1 MKKRRVPEIL
11 WRLFHNRARTLG
23 ATILSLI
30 PLKSSTNCQC
40 KGRRCLGCDGE
51 YGAISFLLREND
63 PDDYRKLLNQC
74 FIVVSDQAPPLHGY
88 DPDCRW
94 AHLEL
99 VRKTIEM
106 TISEQCSSSNVISF
120 GYDKMS
126 RCSDIVE
133 ALTSPSWS
141 LLLTR
146 IGDVLMVYLLKNT
159 SIFLWLP
166 RNKHH
171 QVAGFPIS
179 DLCLKSQVHISVTT
193 YKPSL
198 LHPESRK
205 KRSVDEVYSSARKE
219 MGIRKI
225 CEMEKLSTETTVSA
239 EVNSACCEV
248 LPSREGQCYSNRHTP
263 SRGKRKRLS
272 KWLRQRKLRQLKAQ
286 GTHSLIPCMSSNT
299 KDERLGDVKCDV
311 ILNSRPPLEKTNA
324 WCSCCSVFD
333 PLSEVK
339 KEILIDRRTMLYKLD
354 SCSSVFPSEHILYSL
369 KPNSSGANELFKEIF
384 GSLGVNVSTE
394 VAPCMHR
401 SKCNLIA
408 SSCLYH
414 SIIKLLKSL
423 IRKAHQCQH
432 LRLLEEHCSAPSL
445 DQDTKNI
452 AATILKG
459 NKSEA
464 SIFPNDCPEN
474 GLAHSYF
481 KSESCNITSE
491 SQSSLVEPTKCF
503 CMKKQ
508 VVSFVWAACRNIVPI
523 DLLGTPSN
531 WRVLTNNIYKL
542 VKLRRFEK
550 FMSKQCMRK
559 VKLSC
564 YPLLSDE
571 NSLLLKHKLL
581 EHWIFWLFS
590 SFIVPL
596 IQANFYATEAEHEKQ
611 DILYYRKPTWKNLI
625 SKAVTCVRDQGYK
638 ELTAESV
645 RNIIRTR
652 SFGFSKV
659 RLVPKRRGL
668 RMLANLKASLHLPVS
683 HPCRPRGWRKVGT
696 GKNCKHHNNK
706 SVNGVLKDLHLVLK
720 HVVAKEPERLGSSV
734 FGYNDVYKRLIPFLS
749 NLKSGFSVKS
759 GVFIVVSDVERAF
772 DSVDQ
777 DKLLSVLD
785 DLNLEDE
792 YFFSRVVQVVC
803 TKKSL
808 RIPENWT
815 LGSKENI
822 PGPANVRS
830 FLPTHLLHGILVK
843 QQVKGRKVRKE
854 QLQNDLK
861 EHIKRNVLQLGI
873 KFFLQSVGIPQ
884 GSVLSSLLCSL
895 YYGHLENSVIF
906 PFLEK
911 ACIPAPGFPSE
922 EPFLDDTAAR
932 YDHLVACKPI
942 SLLLRLIDDLL
953 FISTSKEQASKLFS
967 RLQRGF
973 RAYNCNMNEQKFGTN
988 FQMNIIPGL
997 GSDRLY
1003 VVEDGTSFLRWSG
1016 LFINCSTLEIQ
1027 ADYTRYLN
1035 SPLSSTLT
1043 VGWLNKPGRNFKAR
1057 LCSYLRPKCHP
1068 IFYDSNINSAVVVRL
1083 NIYQAF
1089 LLCAMKF
1096 HCYLY
1101 DLSCLYRF
1109 STKFYVDALEKSLR
1123 YMKRLIKRR
1132 MYSFKSGSD
1141 FRPVLEVE
1149 KGEIEW
1155 LGLTAYKQVLK
1166 RKPAWYNELL
1176 HVIEAKLKALGYL
1189 NLVRSRASVL
1199 QHATDIKRSSILW
1212 KIKY

>member
-1 MKKRRVPEIL
+1 MNKRRVPEIL
-11 WRLFHNRARTLG
+11 WRLFHDRARTLG

-30 PLKSSTNCQC
+30 PLKSSTNCPC
-40 KGRRCLGCDGE
+40 KGRRCLGCGGE

-63 PDDYRKLLNQC
+63 PDDYRKLLNHC
-74 FIVVSDQAPPLHGY
+74 FVVVSDQAPPLHGY
-88 DPDCRW
+88 DPHCRW
-94 AHLEL
+94 THLEKQSEDFGGKL
-99 VRKTIEM
+99 LKFSPVIEFWRDTVHLYM
-106 TISEQCSSSNVISF
+106 R
-120 GYDKMS
+120 

-133 ALTSPSWS
+133 VLTLPSWN

-159 SIFLWLP
+159 SIFLRLP
-166 RNKHH
+166 RNKYH

-179 DLCLKSQVHISVTT
+179 DICLKSQLHISATT
-193 YKPSL
+193 YKPTL

-219 MGIRKI
+219 MGIRIIVSMPWRCRKK
-225 CEMEKLSTETTVSA
+225 CETEKLSAETTVSV

-263 SRGKRKRLS
+263 LHGKCKRLF

-286 GTHSLIPCMSSNT
+286 GTHSLSPCMSFNT
-299 KDERLGDVKCDV
+299 KDESLGDVKSDV
-311 ILNSRPPLEKTNA
+311 ILNSRPPLEK
-324 WCSCCSVFD
+324 
-333 PLSEVK
+333 
-339 KEILIDRRTMLYKLD
+339 
-354 SCSSVFPSEHILYSL
+354 
-369 KPNSSGANELFKEIF
+369 PNSTGARELFKEIF

-394 VAPCMHR
+394 
-401 SKCNLIA
+401 
-408 SSCLYH
+408 
-414 SIIKLLKSL
+414 LLKSL
-423 IRKAHQCQH
+423 IRKAHHCQH
-432 LRLLEEHCSAPSL
+432 LRLLEKHCSAPSV
-445 DQDTKNI
+445 DQDAKNI
-452 AATILKG
+452 AATILKVHLVKAEKSMNDPTQFSISSIQIYNLFNA

-464 SIFPNDCPEN
+464 SVPANDCPEN
-474 GLAHSYF
+474 GIAHSDF
-481 KSESCNITSE
+481 KSDSCNTTSE
-491 SQSSLVEPTKCF
+491 SQSSFVEPTKCY
-503 CMKKQ
+503 CLKKQ
-508 VVSFVWAACRNIVPI
+508 VVSFVWATCRNIVPI

-542 VKLRRFEK
+542 VKLRKFEK
-550 FMSKQCMRK
+550 FMFKQCMRK
-559 VKLSC
+559 VKLSS

-571 NSLLLKHKLL
+571 NSILSKHKLL

-596 IQANFYATEAEHEKQ
+596 VQANFYATEAEHKKQ
-611 DILYYRKPTWKNLI
+611 DILYYRKPTWENVI
-625 SKAVTCVRDQGYK
+625 SKAVTYLRDQGHK

-645 RNIIRTR
+645 RKIIRTR
-652 SFGFSKV
+652 SFGFSKI
-659 RLVPKRRGL
+659 RLLPKRRGV
-668 RMLANLKASLHLPVS
+668 RMLANLKASQNLRVN
-683 HPCRPRGWRKVGT
+683 HPSRPRGWRKVGARKK
-696 GKNCKHHNNK
+696 GKRHNYK
-706 SVNGVLKDLHLVLK
+706 SVNEVLKDFHLVLK
-720 HVVAKEPERLGSSV
+720 HIVAKEPERLGSSV
-734 FGYNDVYKRLIPFLS
+734 FGYNDVYKKLIPFLS
-749 NLKSGFSVKS
+749 NLKSRFSVKP

-772 DSVDQ
+772 DSVYQ

-792 YFFSRVVQVVC
+792 YFFSQVVQVVC
-803 TKKSL
+803 TKRSL
-808 RIPENWT
+808 KVPENWV

-822 PGPANVRS
+822 SGPANVIS
-830 FLPTHLLHGILVK
+830 FLPTHSSHGILVK
-843 QQVKGRKVRKE
+843 QQGKGRRVRKE
-854 QLQNDLK
+854 QFQNDLK

-884 GSVLSSLLCSL
+884 GSVLSTQLCSL
-895 YYGHLENSVIF
+895 YYGHLENSVLF

-911 ACIPAPGFPSE
+911 ACIPAPRFPSD
-922 EPFLDDTAAR
+922 EPLLDDSAAR
-932 YDHLVACKPI
+932 HDHLVACKPI

-1003 VVEDGTSFLRWSG
+1003 VVEDGTSFLQWCG
-1016 LFINCSTLEIQ
+1016 LLINCSTLEIQ

-1043 VGWLNKPGRNFKAR
+1043 VSWLNKPGRNFKAR
-1057 LCSYLRPKCHP
+1057 LCSYLKPKCHP

-1083 NIYQAF
+1083 NIYQSF

-1101 DLSCLYRF
+1101 DLSCLHRF
-1109 STKFYVDALEKSLR
+1109 STKFYVDALQKSLR

-1132 MYSFKSGSD
+1132 MYSFKTGSD

-1149 KGEIEW
+1149 KEEIEW

-1166 RKPAWYNELL
+1166 RKPAWYKELL
-1176 HVIEAKLKALGYL
+1176 HVIEAKLKALDYL
-1189 NLVRSRASVL
+1189 NLVPTRASVL
-1199 QHATDIKRSSILW
+1199 KHATDIKRSSVLW

>member
-1 MKKRRVPEIL
+1 
-11 WRLFHNRARTLG
+11 
-23 ATILSLI
+23 
-30 PLKSSTNCQC
+30 
-40 KGRRCLGCDGE
+40 
-51 YGAISFLLREND
+51 
-63 PDDYRKLLNQC
+63 
-74 FIVVSDQAPPLHGY
+74 
-88 DPDCRW
+88 
-94 AHLEL
+94 
-99 VRKTIEM
+99 M

-120 GYDKMS
+120 GYDKMR

-133 ALTSPSWS
+133 VLTLPSWN

-159 SIFLWLP
+159 SIFLRLP
-166 RNKHH
+166 RNKYH

-179 DLCLKSQVHISVTT
+179 DICLKSQLHISATT
-193 YKPSL
+193 YKPTL

-219 MGIRKI
+219 MGIRKK
-225 CEMEKLSTETTVSA
+225 CETEKLSAETTVSV

-263 SRGKRKRLS
+263 LHGKCKRLF

-286 GTHSLIPCMSSNT
+286 GTHSLSPCMSFNT
-299 KDERLGDVKCDV
+299 KDESLGDVKSDV

-333 PLSEVK
+333 HLSEVK
-339 KEILIDRRTMLYKLD
+339 KGILIDRRTMLYKLD
-354 SCSSVFPSEHILYSL
+354 SCSSVLPSEHILYSL
-369 KPNSSGANELFKEIF
+369 KPNSTGARELFKEIF

-401 SKCNLIA
+401 SNCNNIA

-423 IRKAHQCQH
+423 IRKAHHCQH
-432 LRLLEEHCSAPSL
+432 LRLLEKHCSAPSV
-445 DQDTKNI
+445 DQDAKNI
-452 AATILKG
+452 AATILKA

-464 SIFPNDCPEN
+464 SVPANDCPEN
-474 GLAHSYF
+474 GIAHSDF
-481 KSESCNITSE
+481 KSDSCNTTSE
-491 SQSSLVEPTKCF
+491 SQSSFVEPTKCY
-503 CMKKQ
+503 CLKKQ
-508 VVSFVWAACRNIVPI
+508 VVSFVWATCRNIVPI

-542 VKLRRFEK
+542 VKLRKFEK
-550 FMSKQCMRK
+550 FMFKQCMRK
-559 VKLSC
+559 VKLSS

-571 NSLLLKHKLL
+571 NSILSKHKLL

-596 IQANFYATEAEHEKQ
+596 VQANFYATEAEHKKQ
-611 DILYYRKPTWKNLI
+611 DILYYRKPTWENVI
-625 SKAVTCVRDQGYK
+625 SKAVTYLRDQGHK

-645 RNIIRTR
+645 RKIIRTR
-652 SFGFSKV
+652 SFGFSKI
-659 RLVPKRRGL
+659 RLLPKRRGV
-668 RMLANLKASLHLPVS
+668 RMLANLKASQNLRVN
-683 HPCRPRGWRKVGT
+683 HPSRPRGWRKVGARKK
-696 GKNCKHHNNK
+696 GKRHNYK
-706 SVNGVLKDLHLVLK
+706 SVNEVLKDFHLVLK
-720 HVVAKEPERLGSSV
+720 HIVAKEPERLGSSV
-734 FGYNDVYKRLIPFLS
+734 FGYNDVYKKLIPFLS
-749 NLKSGFSVKS
+749 NLKSRFSVKP

-772 DSVDQ
+772 DSVYQ

-792 YFFSRVVQVVC
+792 YFFSQVVQVVC
-803 TKKSL
+803 TKRSL
-808 RIPENWT
+808 KVPENWV

-822 PGPANVRS
+822 SGPANVIS
-830 FLPTHLLHGILVK
+830 FLPTHSSHGILVK
-843 QQVKGRKVRKE
+843 QQGKGRRVRKE
-854 QLQNDLK
+854 QFQNDLK

-884 GSVLSSLLCSL
+884 GSVLSTQLCSL
-895 YYGHLENSVIF
+895 YYGHLENSVLF

-911 ACIPAPGFPSE
+911 ACIPAPRFPSD
-922 EPFLDDTAAR
+922 EPLLDDSAAR
-932 YDHLVACKPI
+932 HDHLVACKPI

-1003 VVEDGTSFLRWSG
+1003 VVEDGTSFLQWCG
-1016 LFINCSTLEIQ
+1016 LLINCSTLEIQ

-1043 VGWLNKPGRNFKAR
+1043 VSWLNKPGRNFKAR
-1057 LCSYLRPKCHP
+1057 LCSYLKPKCHP

-1083 NIYQAF
+1083 NIYQSF

-1101 DLSCLYRF
+1101 DLSCLHRF
-1109 STKFYVDALEKSLR
+1109 STKFYVDALQKSLR

-1132 MYSFKSGSD
+1132 MYSFKTGSD

-1149 KGEIEW
+1149 KEEIEW

-1166 RKPAWYNELL
+1166 RKPAWYKELL
-1176 HVIEAKLKALGYL
+1176 HVIEAKLKALDYL
-1189 NLVRSRASVL
+1189 NLVPTRASVL
-1199 QHATDIKRSSILW
+1199 KHATDIKRSSVLW

>member
-1 MKKRRVPEIL
+1 MKRRRVPEIL
-11 WRLFHNRARTLG
+11 WRLFGNRARTLG
-23 ATILSLI
+23 DTILSLI
-30 PLKSSTNCQC
+30 PLKTSANCQC
-40 KGRRCLGCDGE
+40 KGRRCLGCVGE
-51 YGAISFLLREND
+51 NASMSFLLREND

-74 FIVVSDQAPPLHGY
+74 FIVVSDQAPPLRSY
-88 DPDCRW
+88 DPHCRW
-94 AHLEL
+94 PHLEL
-99 VRKTIEM
+99 VRRTIEM

-120 GYDKMS
+120 DYDKM
-126 RCSDIVE
+126 RRFSDIVE
-133 ALTSPSWS
+133 VLTSPSWS
-141 LLLTR
+141 LLLKR

-159 SIFLWLP
+159 SIFLRLP

-171 QVAGFPIS
+171 QVAGVPIS
-179 DLCLKSQVHISVTT
+179 DLCLKSHLHICATN

-198 LHPESRK
+198 LHPESWK

-219 MGIRKI
+219 MGIRKKR
-225 CEMEKLSTETTVSA
+225 EMEKLSTKTTVSA
-239 EVNSACCEV
+239 EANSACCEV
-248 LPSREGQCYSNRHTP
+248 LPCREGQCHSNRHTA
-263 SRGKRKRLS
+263 SCGKRKRQY
-272 KWLRQRKLRQLKAQ
+272 KWQRQRKHSQLKAQ

-299 KDERLGDVKCDV
+299 KDEWLGDLKCEV
-311 ILNSRPPLEKTNA
+311 EKTNA
-324 WCSCCSVFD
+324 CCSCCLVFE

-339 KEILIDRRTMLYKLD
+339 KEILINRRTMFYKLD
-354 SCSSVFPSEHILYSL
+354 SCSSVFPSKHILNSL
-369 KPNSSGANELFKEIF
+369 KPNSSGANKLFKEIF
-384 GSLGVNVSTE
+384 GSLGVNVTTE
-394 VAPCMHR
+394 AAPCVH
-401 SKCNLIA
+401 SSNCNLIA

-432 LRLLEEHCSAPSL
+432 LRLLEKHCSAPSL
-445 DQDTKNI
+445 DQGTKNI
-452 AATILKG
+452 AATTLEG

-464 SIFPNDCPEN
+464 SILANDCPES
-474 GLAHSYF
+474 GLPCYDF
-481 KSESCNITSE
+481 KSESCNTTSE
-491 SQSSLVEPTKCF
+491 SQSSLVEPTKCY
-503 CMKKQ
+503 CLKKQ
-508 VVSFVWAACRNIVPI
+508 VVSFVWATCRSIVPI

-531 WRVLTNNIYKL
+531 WRILTNNIYNL

-559 VKLSC
+559 VKLSS
-564 YPLLSDE
+564 YPLLSDKY
-571 NSLLLKHKLL
+571 SFLLKHKLL
-581 EHWIFWLFS
+581 ERWIFWLFS
-590 SFIVPL
+590 SFVVPL
-596 IQANFYATEAEHEKQ
+596 VQANFYVTEAEHQKQ
-611 DILYYRKPTWKNLI
+611 DILYYRKQTWENLI
-625 SKAVTCVRDQGYK
+625 SKAVTCLRDQGYK
-638 ELTAESV
+638 ELTAASV
-645 RNIIRTR
+645 RKITRTR

-659 RLVPKRRGL
+659 RLVPKKRGV
-668 RMLANLKASLHLPVS
+668 RMLANLKASLKLPMN
-683 HPCRPRGWRKVGT
+683 HPLRPRGRRKVGA
-696 GKNCKHHNNK
+696 GKNVKCHNYK
-706 SVNGVLKDLHLVLK
+706 SVNEVLKDLHLVLK
-720 HVVAKEPERLGSSV
+720 HIVAKEPERLGSSV
-734 FGYNDVYKRLIPFLS
+734 FDYNDVYKRLLPFLS
-749 NLKSGFSVKS
+749 NLKSGFSVEP

-792 YFFSRVVQVVC
+792 YIFSKVVQVVC

-808 RIPENWT
+808 RIPQNWT

-822 PGPANVRS
+822 PGPANVWS
-830 FLPTHLLHGILVK
+830 CLPTHLLRGILVK

-884 GSVLSSLLCSL
+884 GSVLSTLVCSL

-911 ACIPAPGFPSE
+911 TCTRAPGFPSE
-922 EPFLDDTAAR
+922 ERFLDDTTAR
-932 YDHLVACKPI
+932 YNHLVACKPKY
-942 SLLLRLIDDLL
+942 LLLRLIDDFL
-953 FISTSKEQASKLFS
+953 FISTSKEQASKFFS

-1016 LFINCSTLEIQ
+1016 LFINCSTLEIL

-1035 SPLSSTLT
+1035 SPLSSALT
-1043 VGWLNKPGRNFKAR
+1043 VGWLNKPGRNLKAR

-1096 HCYLY
+1096 HCYIY
-1101 DLSCLYRF
+1101 DLSWLYRF
-1109 STKFYVDALEKSLR
+1109 STKFYADALGKSLR
-1123 YMKRLIKRR
+1123 YMKRLIKKR
-1132 MYSFKSGSD
+1132 MYSFKTGSD
-1141 FRPVLEVE
+1141 FRPILEVG

-1166 RKPAWYNELL
+1166 RKQSRYKELL
-1176 HVIEAKLKALGYL
+1176 HVIEAKLKALG
-1189 NLVRSRASVL
+1189 NLVESTASVL
-1199 QHATDIKRSSILW
+1199 QQATDIKRSSILW